1 LVNRLKVGLSRAPLT
16 TAVIYTGLG
25 VLPLFLVS
33 AQIFQ
38 LQADI
43 GFGVARLGLTT
54 AAFFGTAALAA
65 NPAGRVVSRVGPSA
79 GIRLGSA
86 ITVLACVIAGTATV
100 WWMLP
105 VATAVGGVANGFIQ
119 VASNIAIFDGV
130 AERRRGVA
138 FGAKQASV
146 PLASVLAGISLPVIG
161 LVFGWRWV
169 FAIAASLAL
178 ILSISAPTLDRG
190 DQAERTEERLGRPP
204 RSLLWLGVAGI
215 AGAAAGNGLS
225 LFIVPSAVDIGIT
238 EAAAGAVLAACS
250 ILVVAVRVGAGWL
263 VDRRRSSGHLE
274 MAWMAG
280 LGASGA
286 LLLTTVATPPLY
298 LVAMPIAL
306 LGAWGWPGIFFF
318 TVVHTYPEYPA
329 KASGLVL
336 SSNLTGT
343 LVGPLIVGFMAGRGN
358 YPGAWLFVSTCA
370 TISCAALVVSRRR
383 TSEARLS
390 R

>member
-1 LVNRLKVGLSRAPLT
+1 VVNRLKTGLSRAPLT
-16 TAVIYTGLG
+16 TAVVYTGLG

-38 LQADI
+38 LEADI
-43 GFGVARLGLTT
+43 GFGVASLGLATS
-54 AAFFGTAALAA
+54 AFFGTAALAA
-65 NPAGRVVSRVGPSA
+65 NPAGRVVSRIGPSA
-79 GIRLGSA
+79 GIRIGST
-86 ITVLACVIAGTATV
+86 ITVISCVIAGTAGE

-119 VASNIAIFDGV
+119 VASNVAIFDGV

-146 PLASVLAGISLPVIG
+146 PLASVLAGISLPVVG

-169 FAIAASLAL
+169 FAAAAFLAL
-178 ILSISAPTLDRG
+178 VLSVSAPSLDRG
-190 DQAERTEERLGRPP
+190 IEAGRTEEPLRRPP
-204 RSLLWLGVAGI
+204 RSLLWLGLAGMT
-215 AGAAAGNGLS
+215 GAAAGNGLS

-250 ILVVAVRVGAGWL
+250 ILVVAVRVGAGWV
-263 VDRRRSSGHLE
+263 VDRRRSSGHIE

-280 LGASGA
+280 VGAFGA
-286 LLLTTVATPPLY
+286 LFLMTVAAPQLY
-298 LVAMPIAL
+298 LVAMPIAV

-343 LVGPLIVGFMAGRGN
+343 LIGPLIVGVMAGRGN
-358 YPGAWLFVSTCA
+358 YPGAWLFVSACA
-370 TISCAALVVSRRR
+370 TVSCAALIVSRKR
-383 TSEARLS
+383 TSELRLS